1 MAEFEKSFLRKK
13 VFPGVLKMVP
23 DVSSS
28 RLRIRPQYRL
38 SRDFV
43 DEKLREGRLICR
55 HFVRG

>member
-13 VFPGVLKMVP
+13 VFPAVLKMVP

-38 SRDFV
+38 SREFV
-43 DEKLREGRLICR
+43 DEKLREGRLD
-55 HFVRG
+55 